1 MGQYY
6 RIVVGEK
13 DGMGDHVYDASKYV
27 DESGEGRDLMEESF
41 LNTPG

>member
-13 DGMGDHVYDASKYV
+13 DGMGTMYMMHQNMLMKA
-27 DESGEGRDLMEESF
+27 EGRDLMEESF

>member
-27 DESGEGRDLMEESF
+27 DEGRDLMEESF